1 MSASQLEDVS
11 ATNTP
16 FHASQETTG
25 LQPTTAGSTRQR
37 SRSVRSV
44 RSTVSIASTASGVP
58 HVPLS
63 PTAPAL
69 PPLPPLPPLDA
80 SQLSSLPSSPNRAQ
94 FKGRRQSDTVVA
106 RHQSS
111 DSSLYRHATQSQRGQ
126 SVSPKSSSASVPSSN
141 STTLGHN
148 PYRVVMDTQ
157 ATPRSPGDSVYA
169 DPLTPMSRMAS
180 PSASSTNNSVT
191 SSSQA
196 SSYASASA
204 SGRNIKKLGINT
216 GVNYELHTNTTN
228 NHSYPLSPQS
238 PRYGNNRSAS
248 NSSNNNHHHNNIS
261 NNSSN
266 NNSSSAVNDS
276 TSTFNTTSTGGGGMN
291 SSSSSNNNNNNNSS
305 VPLASAPPFANGLA
319 ATTSNPIS
327 GYPTSLRP
335 VRSQNSTAPSSFS
348 NANNTKKIFSQ
359 FSTSVKS
366 TLTPQSATLPVQ
378 SLSNVNAKFY
388 SDPEVKAKLRLLT
401 FSNMRF
407 DEVIEFGFPMD
418 MDPDARRGSKATV
431 ASEPLRSDSHHDTM
445 SNGHGLPYS
454 GLEEWHMSLD
464 KMASFDPSSPLSDSR
479 LSPSSR
485 HLHSINPVPRE
496 MTLKITLSPPAMRAD
511 EELIYGWQREH
522 IDTGTVKSIKSLG
535 PVDEEA
541 TTPTIDNQLS
551 PVDLSHGLGPK
562 KSGVKRVF
570 GKLRKPKPAASP
582 AMITSADMK

>member
-1 MSASQLEDVS
+1 M
-11 ATNTP
+11 N
-16 FHASQETTG
+16 
-25 LQPTTAGSTRQR
+25 
-37 SRSVRSV
+37 
-44 RSTVSIASTASGVP
+44 
-58 HVPLS
+58 
-63 PTAPAL
+63 
-69 PPLPPLPPLDA
+69 
-80 SQLSSLPSSPNRAQ
+80 
-94 FKGRRQSDTVVA
+94 
-106 RHQSS
+106 
-111 DSSLYRHATQSQRGQ
+111 
-126 SVSPKSSSASVPSSN
+126 SN
-141 STTLGHN
+141 SQI
-148 PYRVVMDTQ
+148 P
-157 ATPRSPGDSVYA
+157 P
-169 DPLTPMSRMAS
+169 
-180 PSASSTNNSVT
+180 
-191 SSSQA
+191 
-196 SSYASASA
+196 
-204 SGRNIKKLGINT
+204 
-216 GVNYELHTNTTN
+216 
-228 NHSYPLSPQS
+228 
-238 PRYGNNRSAS
+238 
-248 NSSNNNHHHNNIS
+248 
-261 NNSSN
+261 
-266 NNSSSAVNDS
+266 
-276 TSTFNTTSTGGGGMN
+276 
-291 SSSSSNNNNNNNSS
+291 
-305 VPLASAPPFANGLA
+305 ASAPPFANGLA

-431 ASEPLRSDSHHDTM
+431 ASEPLRSDSHHDAM

-464 KMASFDPSSPLSDSR
+464 KMASFDPSSPLSDSK

-541 TTPTIDNQLS
+541 TTPTIDTQLS
-551 PVDLSHGLGPK
+551 PVDLSQGLGPK